1 MTIKRLLT
9 FFIFLEVV
17 SAISIAQNVFV
28 DNQANQLIVIPA
40 VANEM
45 PPLIS
50 PTVTPAPTAIT
61 PVPGEFCLDVP
72 ILLYH
77 YIKPLPLAEKL
88 GHAALTVDSAYFDE
102 QMKYLNE
109 HGYRTASS
117 EELVQALLT
126 HTQLPPKTVL
136 ITIDDGYDDVYDY
149 AFPIAKKYNIVL
161 NLMIPTGLL
170 GKPNY
175 MTWDELKE
183 LSQSELVHIYN
194 HTNSHAE
201 LTQLNREEKTHE
213 VHTAKEQ
220 LSNQLGN
227 NTVVFSY
234 PYGSID
240 DESIDVVKQQGY
252 VAGFSTKGGTEQCT
266 SFIMTLHR
274 THIGNSNL
282 DGYGF

>member
-1 MTIKRLLT
+1 MY
-9 FFIFLEVV
+9 
-17 SAISIAQNVFV
+17 
-28 DNQANQLIVIPA
+28 D
-40 VANEM
+40 
-45 PPLIS
+45 
-50 PTVTPAPTAIT
+50 
-61 PVPGEFCLDVP
+61 
-72 ILLYH
+72 
-77 YIKPLPLAEKL
+77 
-88 GHAALTVDSAYFDE
+88 
-102 QMKYLNE
+102 
-109 HGYRTASS
+109 
-117 EELVQALLT
+117 
-126 HTQLPPKTVL
+126 TQQWLPPKTVL

-201 LTQLNREEKTHE
+201 LTKLNREEKTRE
-213 VHTAKEQ
+213 VREAKEQ
-220 LSNQLGN
+220 LANQLGN
-227 NTVVFSY
+227 HTTVFSY
-234 PYGSID
+234 PYCSID
-240 DESIDVVKQQGY
+240 EEAIDVVKQQGY